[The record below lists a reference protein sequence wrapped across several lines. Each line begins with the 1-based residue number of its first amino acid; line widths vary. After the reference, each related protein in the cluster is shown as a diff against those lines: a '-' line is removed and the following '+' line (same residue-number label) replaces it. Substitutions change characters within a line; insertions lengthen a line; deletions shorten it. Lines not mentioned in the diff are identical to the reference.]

1 MVFFLLTLFSLGS
14 PGKSVAV
21 EAIYIK
27 TTKAAMEA
35 LIWNNCSY
43 DWSIRD
49 HGWKSISA
57 DRTTKNNNYSPF
69 YSHITNYFNSTSFK
83 VQVLQ
88 ILDVAKFWSTLI
100 SHSKITE
107 LEDSHWFSLIFHIFN
122 NSWGQNFPNYHWK
135 NLHRYSILP
144 ILHNLTSF
152 I

>member
-1 MVFFLLTLFSLGS
+1 
-14 PGKSVAV
+14 
-21 EAIYIK
+21 
-27 TTKAAMEA
+27 MEA

-57 DRTTKNNNYSPF
+57 ERKTKNNNYSPF
-69 YSHITNYFNSTSFK
+69 YSHITNYFNSASFK

-100 SHSKITE
+100 SHFKITE

-135 NLHRYSILP
+135 NYIDIQSYQCCIISHL
-144 ILHNLTSF
+144 SF
-152 I
+152 KNTVN